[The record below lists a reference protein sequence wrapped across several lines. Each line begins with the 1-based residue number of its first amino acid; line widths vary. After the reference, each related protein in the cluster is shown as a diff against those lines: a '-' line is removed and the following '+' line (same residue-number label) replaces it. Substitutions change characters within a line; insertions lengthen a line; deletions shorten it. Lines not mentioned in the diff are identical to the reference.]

1 MARFQ
6 ILPPET
12 KFYDWFEKGSA
23 NLLEA
28 ARLLKDLVDNYERP
42 STKLVAIAEAE
53 HHGDFIVR
61 EVRDLLRKTLITPL
75 DQEET
80 QSLAD
85 ALDDAVDII
94 EQAAIQ
100 MVIFRVEKPTD
111 EAHELCELI
120 FHAATEIN
128 AAMPLLRDKK
138 SFPQIQKHIVEVNRL
153 EREADAVYR
162 RALEKL
168 VATSRD
174 DWFEFTRWKD
184 IYEKLE
190 DATDYCEDVAHVLQ
204 AVVLKNE

>member
-6 ILPPET
+6 ILPAET

-28 ARLLKDLVDNYERP
+28 ARLLKDMVDNYERP
-42 STKLVAIAEAE
+42 ASKLVAITDAE
-53 HHGDFIVR
+53 HQGDFILH
-61 EVRDLLRKTLITPL
+61 EIRDLLRKTLITPL
-75 DQEET
+75 DHDET
-80 QSLAD
+80 QALSN

-100 MVIFRVEKPTD
+100 MVIYQVEQPTD
-111 EAHELCELI
+111 EAHELCEIIL
-120 FHAATEIN
+120 HCAEEIH
-128 AAMPLLRDKK
+128 AAMPLLRDKRK
-138 SFPQIQKHIVEVNRL
+138 FSEVQKHIAQLNRF
-153 EREADAVYR
+153 EREADVVYR
-162 RALEKL
+162 RALEGL
-168 VATSRD
+168 VANSRN

-190 DATDYCEDVAHVLQ
+190 DATDYCEDVAEVLQ

>member
-6 ILPPET
+6 ILPAEQ

-42 STKLVAIAEAE
+42 ATKLVALAETE
-53 HHGDFIVR
+53 HQGDFITR
-61 EVRDLLRKTLITPL
+61 EIRDLLRTTMITPL
-75 DQEET
+75 DQEDT
-80 QSLAD
+80 QSLANS
-85 ALDDAVDII
+85 LDDAVDII

-100 MVIFRVEKPTD
+100 MVIYQVEHPTD
-111 EAHELCELI
+111 EAHELCALI
-120 FHAATEIN
+120 FHAAQEIN
-128 AAMPLLRDKK
+128 AAIPLLRDKK
-138 SFPQIQKHIVEVNRL
+138 SIAQIQKHVAEVNRF

-168 VATSRD
+168 VANSRN

>member
-6 ILPPET
+6 ILPAET

-28 ARLLKDLVDNYERP
+28 ARLFKDLVDNYERP
-42 STKLVAIAEAE
+42 STKLVALAETE
-53 HHGDFIVR
+53 HQGDFIVR

-75 DQEET
+75 DHDET
-80 QSLAD
+80 QGLVN

-100 MVIFRVEKPTD
+100 MVIYQVENPTD

-120 FHAATEIN
+120 LHATEEIN
-128 AAMPLLRDKK
+128 LAMPLLRDKK
-138 SFPQIQKHIVEVNRL
+138 SFSQIQKHVVEVNRL

-168 VATSRD
+168 VATSRN

-184 IYEKLE
+184 IYEKME
-190 DATDYCEDVAHVLQ
+190 DATDYCEDVANVLQ

>member
-6 ILPPET
+6 ILPAET

-28 ARLLKDLVDNYERP
+28 ARLLKDLVDHYERP
-42 STKLVAIAEAE
+42 SSKLVALAETE
-53 HHGDFIVR
+53 HQGDFITR
-61 EVRDLLRKTLITPL
+61 EIRDLLRTTMITPL
-75 DQEET
+75 DHEDT
-80 QSLAD
+80 QSLANS
-85 ALDDAVDII
+85 LDDAVDII

-100 MVIFRVEKPTD
+100 MVIYQVEDPTD
-111 EAHELCELI
+111 EAHELCALI
-120 FHAATEIN
+120 FHAAEAIN

-138 SFPQIQKHIVEVNRL
+138 SFPQIQKHVVEVNRM
-153 EREADAVYR
+153 EREADAIYR

-168 VATSRD
+168 VTTSRN

-190 DATDYCEDVAHVLQ
+190 DATDYCEDVADVLQ